1 MQTFTEKILNPVMTE
16 PSVKHFLLEQVQL
29 NLDDLDHTLGL
40 LHAHDIDF
48 GDVYLQYTASESWAL
63 EDGIVKE
70 GSFSIDKGV
79 GIRAVSEDKSG
90 FAYADFINKQA
101 LVSCAKTARNIVMQG
116 QSLKTKLT
124 APLAVKKLYTDV
136 NPLKAMAASEKV
148 ALLKEIDV
156 LARSL
161 DPRVRQVMAS
171 LSSVYEVVLIA
182 ASDGTYA
189 EDIRPLVRINVSVIA
204 EENGRRE
211 QGFSGGGGRY
221 TFQELLKNRPYDYF
235 VREAVRTAL
244 VNLSARA
251 APAGVFDI
259 VLAAGWPGVLIHEA
273 VGHGL
278 EGDFNRKESS
288 SFAHKMND
296 MVASELCTIV
306 DDGTLAGRRGSLTI
320 DDEGNPTQYN
330 VLIEKGRLKN
340 YLFDK
345 LNGKLMKAKSSGNG
359 RRESYAYLP
368 MPRMT
373 NTYMLA
379 GTSTKDEILASIDK
393 GIYAVNFSG
402 GQVDI
407 TSGKFV
413 FVASE
418 AYWIEKGKIQ
428 YPIKGMTLIGDGPS
442 ALKRISMVGN
452 DLQLDEGV
460 GVCGKEG
467 QSIPVGVGQPTL
479 RINQMTVGGTANSN

>member
-1 MQTFTEKILNPVMTE
+1 MMNASAENLLLNQTN
-16 PSVKHFLLEQVQL
+16 L
-29 NLDDLDHTLGL
+29 NLQDLENTLDL

-48 GDVYLQYTASESWAL
+48 GDIYLQYTASESWIL

-79 GIRAVSEDKSG
+79 GVRAVYEDKSG
-90 FAYADFINKQA
+90 FAYADFINKDA
-101 LVSCAKTARNIVMQG
+101 LMTCAKTARNIVKTG
-116 QSLKTKLT
+116 QSQQTRLQTPKTT
-124 APLAVKKLYTDV
+124 QKLYEDV
-136 NPLKAMAASEKV
+136 NPLKTMQAQEKV
-148 ALLKEIDV
+148 TLLREVDR
-156 LARSL
+156 LARSI
-161 DPRVRQVMAS
+161 DPRVTQVMAS

-182 ASDGTYA
+182 GSDGTYA
-189 EDIRPLVRINVSVIA
+189 QDVRPLVRINVSIIV

-221 TFQELLKNRPYDYF
+221 TFQELLAKKPYEYF

-244 VNLSARA
+244 VNLTAQA
-251 APAGVFDI
+251 APAGTFDI
-259 VLAAGWPGVLIHEA
+259 VLASGWPGVLLHEA

-296 MVASELCTIV
+296 MVASDLCTVV
-306 DDGTLAGRRGSLTI
+306 DDGTLAGRRGSLNI

-345 LNGKLMKAKSSGNG
+345 LNSKLMKQKSSGNG
-359 RRESYAYLP
+359 RRESYAHLP

-373 NTYMLA
+373 NTYMLP

-418 AYWIEKGKIQ
+418 AYWVENGKVQ
-428 YPIKGMTLIGDGPS
+428 YPIKGMTLVGDGPS
-442 ALKRISMVGN
+442 ALTRISMVGN
-452 DLQLDEGV
+452 DLELDEGV
-460 GVCGKEG
+460 GICGKEG
-467 QSIPVGVGQPTL
+467 QSVPVGVGQPTL
-479 RINQMTVGGTANSN
+479 RINQMTVGGTAS

>member
-1 MQTFTEKILNPVMTE
+1 MAAAVKSNINLAVSSTAEHLLLDQVNLNV
-16 PSVKHFLLEQVQL
+16 HDLE
-29 NLDDLDHTLGL
+29 NTLGV
-40 LHAHDIDF
+40 LHAHNIDF
-48 GDVYLQYTASESWAL
+48 GDVYLQYIASESWAL

-79 GIRAVSEDKSG
+79 GVRAVRDDKSG
-90 FAYADFINKQA
+90 FAYADFINKNA
-101 LVSCAKTARNIVMQG
+101 LLACAKTARNIVKTG
-116 QSLKTKLT
+116 QSAQTKLQQKF
-124 APLAVKKLYTDV
+124 APQTLYQDV
-136 NPLKAMAASEKV
+136 NPLKSMDAAEKV
-148 ALLKEIDV
+148 ALLRDIDQ
-156 LARSL
+156 LARSI
-161 DPRVRQVMAS
+161 DPRVIQVMAS

-182 ASDGTYA
+182 GSDGTYA
-189 EDIRPLVRINVSVIA
+189 TDVRPLVRINVSVIV
-204 EENGRRE
+204 EENARRE

-221 TFQELLKNRPYDYF
+221 TFQELLKNKPYEHF
-235 VREAVRTAL
+235 VREAVRTGL
-244 VNLSARA
+244 VNLTAQA
-251 APAGVFDI
+251 APAGTFDI
-259 VLAAGWPGVLIHEA
+259 VLASGWPGVLLHEA

-296 MVASELCTIV
+296 VVASELCTVV
-306 DDGTLAGRRGSLTI
+306 DDGTLQGRRGSLNI
-320 DDEGNPTQYN
+320 DDEGNLTQYN
-330 VLIEKGRLKN
+330 VLIEKGKLKN

-345 LNGKLMKAKSSGNG
+345 LNGKLMKQKSSGNG
-359 RRESYAYLP
+359 RRESYAHLP

-373 NTYMLA
+373 NTYMLP
-379 GTSTKDEILASIDK
+379 GTSTKDEIIASVDK

-418 AYWIEKGKIQ
+418 AYWVENGKIK
-428 YPIKGMTLIGDGPS
+428 YPVKGMTLVGDGPS

-452 DLQLDEGV
+452 DLELDEGV

-467 QSIPVGVGQPTL
+467 QSVPVGVGQPTL
-479 RINQMTVGGTANSN
+479 RINQMTVGGTAG

>member
-1 MQTFTEKILNPVMTE
+1 M
-16 PSVKHFLLEQVQL
+16 
-29 NLDDLDHTLGL
+29 
-40 LHAHDIDF
+40 
-48 GDVYLQYTASESWAL
+48 ASESWVL

-70 GSFSIDKGV
+70 GSFSIDKGLGV
-79 GIRAVSEDKSG
+79 RAVREDKTG
-90 FAYADFINKQA
+90 FAYADFINKDA
-101 LVSCAKTARNIVMQG
+101 LISCAKTARNIVKAG
-116 QSLKTKLT
+116 QSTQTQLNKIQLVK
-124 APLAVKKLYTDV
+124 PLYENI
-136 NPLKAMAASEKV
+136 NPLKTMEAAEKV
-148 ALLKEIDV
+148 ALLRDIDH

-161 DPRVRQVMAS
+161 DPRVFQVMAS

-182 ASDGTYA
+182 GSDGTYA
-189 EDIRPLVRINVSVIA
+189 QDVRPLVRINVTVIV

-211 QGFSGGGGRY
+211 QGSSGGGGRY
-221 TFQELLKNRPYDYF
+221 SFQELLKNKPYEHF
-235 VREAVRTAL
+235 VREAVRTGI
-244 VNLSARA
+244 VNLSAQA
-251 APAGVFDI
+251 APAGTFDI
-259 VLAAGWPGVLIHEA
+259 ALASGWPGVLIHEA

-288 SFAHKMND
+288 SFSNKMND
-296 MVASELCTIV
+296 MVASDLCTIV
-306 DDGTLAGRRGSLTI
+306 DDGTLVGRRGSLTI

-345 LNGKLMKAKSSGNG
+345 LNSKLMKQKSSGNG
-359 RRESYAYLP
+359 RRESYAHLP

-373 NTYMLA
+373 NTYMLP
-379 GTSTKDEILASIDK
+379 GESTKDEILASIDK

-418 AYWIEKGKIQ
+418 AYWVENGRVQ
-428 YPIKGMTLIGDGPS
+428 YPVKGMTLIGDGPS

-467 QSIPVGVGQPTL
+467 QSVPVGVGQPTL
-479 RINQMTVGGTANSN
+479 RLNQMTVGGTAGMVS